1 MLENH
6 INSHQKSEL
15 KRALKKL
22 NRVLVRSKRPNAG
35 RSKYNLIK
43 NTERRIAVLKRLVGI
58 PKPKPDAASSD
69 GFNSDAVSP
78 DAINTNAVN
87 PYAMSPGAV
96 KPVDARSDAVN
107 ADAVNPDPVN
117 SDAVKPDAVKP
128 DAVNSDAVSQDWT
141 NPALESIH

>member
-22 NRVLVRSKRPNAG
+22 NRVLLRSKRPNAG

-43 NTERRIAVLKRLVGI
+43 NTQRRIVVLKRLLGI

-69 GFNSDAVSP
+69 VFNSDAVSP
-78 DAINTNAVN
+78 DAMNTNAVN
-87 PYAMSPGAV
+87 PDAMNPGAE
-96 KPVDARSDAVN
+96 KPVDARPDAVN

-117 SDAVKPDAVKP
+117 SDAVNPDAVKP
-128 DAVNSDAVSQDWT
+128 DTVISDAVSHDWT
-141 NPALESIH
+141 NSAL